1 MRKNCVG
8 GVEKMHKTV
17 NSERTLATAEALD
30 GMAEAL
36 EKRALR
42 IKRRAD
48 SLRGRVRLDAAVE
61 SYKQSWRTVAR
72 LMDAGLD
79 FDEAVKVTA
88 QRLHTSERTI
98 RHHWDERS
106 RRTKSVSLWERDR
119 EIMRLAAAGYTNKQ
133 IAERLAQLGWCSPS
147 RPGKPMAPGSIS
159 RIITKRLGR

>member
-1 MRKNCVG
+1 MKHTG
-8 GVEKMHKTV
+8 ELLDHW
-17 NSERTLATAEALD
+17 AHEAPD
-30 GMAEAL
+30 VPAL
-36 EKRALR
+36 FEPTGRWHSFR
-42 IKRRAD
+42 

-98 RHHWDERS
+98 RHHWDERA